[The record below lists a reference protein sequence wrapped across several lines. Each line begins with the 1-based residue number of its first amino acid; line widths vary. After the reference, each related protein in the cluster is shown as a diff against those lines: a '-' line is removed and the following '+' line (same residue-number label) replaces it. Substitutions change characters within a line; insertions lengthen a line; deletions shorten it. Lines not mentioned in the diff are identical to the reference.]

1 MPTPMSVSA
10 KNALQGLIQAR
21 ETLLKGIENNLAANV
36 RAQSEIDRLS
46 VEIDAIVGEEST
58 RTGVAK
64 EELKTVRIDAD
75 KSVFL
80 SDADVAKE
88 EADKVAAEEAK
99 AAAKAEALQPKVK

>member
-21 ETLLKGIENNLAANV
+21 DTLLQGIQNNLAANV

-46 VEIDAIVGEEST
+46 LEIDAIVGEEST

-64 EELKTVRIDAD
+64 SELKVVRIDAD
-75 KSVFL
+75 KSAFL

-88 EADKVAAEEAK
+88 EADKAA
-99 AAAKAEALQPKVK
+99 AEALKTKVK

>member
-21 ETLLKGIENNLAANV
+21 EALRQAIQNNLDANV
-36 RAQSEIDRLS
+36 RAQVEIDRLER
-46 VEIDAIVGEEST
+46 EIDAIVGEESD

-64 EELKTVRIDAD
+64 SELKVVRIDAD
-75 KSVFL
+75 KSAFL

-88 EADKVAAEEAK
+88 EADKVAAEEAA
-99 AAAKAEALQPKVK
+99 AAAKAEALKPAGK